1 MPVAAN
7 KAALSSAG
15 VLTAGR
21 VWPFFTATP
30 VLTAPNGWAVPADEI
45 RTADIIA
52 AANVCGAAT
61 VFPMRDAAGV
71 LTNVTLA
78 RYRCGIV
85 IDLTGDPRGAMDEI
99 FEAMAGRWGWA
110 GGTWR
115 MRCGTSAAPVFAMDQ
130 SWLAQKLGPDGQPEA
145 GSVVRISN
153 GVSRENKVNAVSGRC
168 VDADQRYQVLP
179 FPAVRDAALIA
190 QSLRRLIADGSIAGD
205 PAILDAQIQPAS
217 LDLRLGAVAYRVRAS
232 FLVGQGRTVRDRI
245 AEFEMHRVDLTGGA
259 VLEKGCVY
267 VIPLMEHLS
276 LPAGITAVAN
286 AKSSTGRLDLL
297 TRSIT
302 DGGTE
307 FDRIPEGY
315 HGPLY
320 AEVCPK
326 SFSVLVRAGQ
336 RLNQIRFRSGQSVL
350 TDPELTALNAVE
362 PLVSGEAMISEGL
375 GFSVD
380 LRPASG
386 DLVGYRAKPHTG
398 VIDLDKIGHYPASE
412 FWEEVR
418 SKDGRI
424 ILDPGAFYILVSREA
439 VTIPPDYAA
448 EMAPFLAMVG
458 EFRVHY
464 AGFFDPGFGHAAAG
478 GAGSRGVLEVRC
490 HEAPF
495 VLEHGQVVGRLVYE
509 KMAERPETL
518 YGREIASN
526 YQGQGLKLA
535 KQFR

>member
-1 MPVAAN
+1 M
-7 KAALSSAG
+7 SHRG
-15 VLTAGR
+15 VL
-21 VWPFFTATP
+21 P
-30 VLTAPNGWAVPADEI
+30 
-45 RTADIIA
+45 
-52 AANVCGAAT
+52 
-61 VFPMRDAAGV
+61 
-71 LTNVTLA
+71 
-78 RYRCGIV
+78 
-85 IDLTGDPRGAMDEI
+85 
-99 FEAMAGRWGWA
+99 
-110 GGTWR
+110 
-115 MRCGTSAAPVFAMDQ
+115 
-130 SWLAQKLGPDGQPEA
+130 
-145 GSVVRISN
+145 
-153 GVSRENKVNAVSGRC
+153 
-168 VDADQRYQVLP
+168 
-179 FPAVRDAALIA
+179 A
-190 QSLRRLIADGSIAGD
+190 QSLRALIQSGAITAA
-205 PAILDAQIQPAS
+205 PAIHAEQIQPAS
-217 LDLRLGAVAYRVRAS
+217 LDLRLGTTAYRVRAS
-232 FLVGQGRTVRDRI
+232 FLTGTGRTVAERL
-245 AEFEMHRVDLTGGA
+245 AEFEMHRVDLTSGA

-267 VIPLMEHLS
+267 VIPLMERLA
-276 LPAGITAVAN
+276 LPSGITAVAN

-297 TRSIT
+297 TRTIT

-336 RLNQIRFRSGQSVL
+336 RLNQIRFRNGQSVL
-350 TDPELTALNAVE
+350 TDPELLTLHRAE
-362 PLVSGEAMISEGL
+362 PLVSGEAVISEGL

-380 LRPASG
+380 LRPATG

-398 VIDLDKIGHYPASE
+398 VVDLDRIAHYPARD
-412 FWEEVR
+412 FWEEIH
-418 SKDGRI
+418 SSDGHI

-495 VLEHGQVVGRLVYE
+495 VLEHGQIVGRLVYE
-509 KMAERPETL
+509 RMAERPETL
-518 YGREIASN
+518 YGVGISSN

-535 KQFR
+535 KQFRTD